1 MKKIN
6 DLYNKIPELIDKFHL
21 KIKLRA
27 DSGNPLN
34 VVLMQEVERY
44 EIILRRLKAD
54 LAMLDLGLKGLV
66 VITPDLEQIVSA
78 ITNNTLPTAWAF
90 AYFSMKPLSNWFEDL
105 CNRYEFFDVWGQKS
119 APFCFWLGAFTYPT
133 GFTTSLLQRFSRK
146 SSGAP
151 IDQLQ
156 FEFIPIP
163 RPAHEVI
170 EHPKDG
176 AYIRDLYLE
185 GAKWDYDL
193 NALTDANP
201 MELTSAMPVMH
212 FKPCTK

>member
-6 DLYNKIPELIDKFHL
+6 DLAAKVPDLIDKFHL
-21 KIKLRA
+21 KMKLRA

-44 EIILRRLKAD
+44 EIVLKRLKVD

-78 ITNNTLPTAWAF
+78 ITVNVLPTAWSF

-105 CNRYEFFDVWGQKS
+105 IHRYEFFDVWGQKS

-151 IDQLQ
+151 ID
-156 FEFIPIP
+156 
-163 RPAHEVI
+163 
-170 EHPKDG
+170 
-176 AYIRDLYLE
+176 
-185 GAKWDYDL
+185 
-193 NALTDANP
+193 
-201 MELTSAMPVMH
+201 
-212 FKPCTK
+212 